1 MVALVSVKKRGVYIF
16 NTLWNPTNYFGM
28 NTKQNRLF
36 SGASPEE
43 VQQDLLPLVDFQSAG
58 QSLTKINQLIE
69 EKLLPHLM
77 RYDHAGFQSMY
88 NSIPEQGAALGA
100 QIALA
105 HNQGVT
111 NWQVSPG
118 GAMLEELCCKSLCRL
133 FQLSEQAD
141 ATFMYSGTYAN
152 QEALYLAIHRK
163 AELEGFDFGIEGM
176 SGFQDPSRLVIL
188 TSRDAHFSINQSA
201 RMLGL
206 GEQNL
211 ISLEVGTNRQ
221 IDPEQLQKT
230 LAELKG
236 IKDVCCIV
244 ATAGTTS
251 TGTIDP
257 IEALLEA
264 AQQCNA
270 WLHLDGAYGFS
281 FSLLPEC
288 QAQFQGI
295 EKVDSITWD
304 PHKQL
309 GIPIPNSVLFVN
321 NKQDFTRITL
331 FSHYFNRKT
340 SNEPNPGIKSPPST
354 RPMSALPLVT
364 SLLHQG
370 MDEVLEKLRI
380 PLQNIKRLTE
390 HLMTQGDFRC
400 WHEPDTGVLCFQHQ
414 PDHVPE
420 NHRNDLQTFI
430 YETILRE
437 GKRSISVTQLG
448 DAIVLRILVISPN
461 IHYDDL
467 IETITDIRSIGAGFT
482 IEGRKYALLFRSFR
496 KCLVSRSPARSSR
509 PLVNGL
515 AVKRNI

>member
-1 MVALVSVKKRGVYIF
+1 MVAFDSVKKRGVYIF
-16 NTLWNPTNYFGM
+16 NALWNPTNCFEM
-28 NTKQNRLF
+28 NTEQNRLF

-43 VQQDLLPLVDFQSAG
+43 VQRDLLPLVDFQGAG
-58 QSLTKINQLIE
+58 QSLIKINQLIE
-69 EKLLPHLM
+69 ENLLPHLM

-133 FQLSEQAD
+133 FRLSEQAD

-152 QEALYLAIHRK
+152 QEALYLAIHKK
-163 AELEGFDFGIEGM
+163 AELEGFDFGIQGM
-176 SGFQDPSRLVIL
+176 SGFQDSSRLVIL

-211 ISLEVGTNRQ
+211 VSLEVGANRQ
-221 IDPEQLQKT
+221 IDLEQLRKT

-236 IKDVCCIV
+236 TRDVCCIV

-264 AQQCNA
+264 ARHCDA

-288 QAQFQGI
+288 QSQFQGM

-321 NKQDFTRITL
+321 DKRDFTRISL
-331 FSHYFNRKT
+331 FSHYFNRET

-380 PLQNIKRLTE
+380 PLQNIRRLSE
-390 HLMTQGDFRC
+390 HLMTQDDFRC
-400 WHEPDTGVLCFQHQ
+400 WHEPDTGVLCFQYQ
-414 PDHVPE
+414 PSHVPE
-420 NHRNDLQTFI
+420 NRRNDLQTFI

-437 GKRSISVTQLG
+437 GRRSISVTRLG
-448 DAIVLRILVISPN
+448 DAIVLRILVISPD
-461 IHYDDL
+461 IRYDDL
-467 IETITDIRSIGAGFT
+467 VETITDIRSIGAGFT
-482 IEGRKYALLFRSFR
+482 IGDQTL
-496 KCLVSRSPARSSR
+496 
-509 PLVNGL
+509 
-515 AVKRNI
+515 

>member
-1 MVALVSVKKRGVYIF
+1 MPAPVSVKKRRVYFF
-16 NTLWNPTNYFGM
+16 NTLCDPANCFGM
-28 NTKQNRLF
+28 NTKQTRLF

-43 VQQDLLPLVDFQSAG
+43 VQQDLLPLVDFQDAG
-58 QSLTKINQLIE
+58 QSLTNINRLVE

-100 QIALA
+100 RIALV

-118 GAMLEELCCKSLCRL
+118 GAMLEELCCQSLCRL
-133 FQLSEQAD
+133 FRLSEQAD

-163 AELEGFDFGIEGM
+163 AELEGFDFGMEGM
-176 SGFQDPSRLVIL
+176 SGFEDPSRLVIL
-188 TSRDAHFSINQSA
+188 TSSDAHFSINQSA

-211 ISLEVGTNRQ
+211 ISLEVGSNRQ
-221 IDPEQLQKT
+221 IDPEQLTQT

-236 IKDVCCIV
+236 VKDVCCVV

-251 TGTIDP
+251 TGAIDP

-281 FSLLPEC
+281 FSLLPEY
-288 QAQFQGI
+288 QALFKGI

-321 NKQDFTRITL
+321 DKQDFARINL
-331 FSHYFNRKT
+331 FSHYFNRET
-340 SNEPNPGIKSPPST
+340 SSEPNPGIKSPPST

-370 MDEVLEKLRI
+370 MDEILEKLRA
-380 PLQNIKRLTE
+380 PFRNIQRLAE
-390 HLMTQGDFRC
+390 HLVAQEDFHC
-400 WHEPDTGVLCFQHQ
+400 WHEPDTGILCFQHQ
-414 PDHVPE
+414 PAHVPE

-430 YETILRE
+430 YETILAQ
-437 GKRSISVTQLG
+437 GKRSISVTQL
-448 DAIVLRILVISPN
+448 DEAVVLRILVMSSGIC
-461 IHYDDL
+461 YEDL
-467 IETITDIRSIGAGFT
+467 LETITDIRSIGAGFD
-482 IEGRKYALLFRSFR
+482 LDDQ
-496 KCLVSRSPARSSR
+496 AR
-509 PLVNGL
+509 
-515 AVKRNI
+515 

>member
-1 MVALVSVKKRGVYIF
+1 
-16 NTLWNPTNYFGM
+16 M
-28 NTKQNRLF
+28 NTNQNPLF
-36 SGASPEE
+36 SGASPEQ
-43 VQQDLLPLVDFQSAG
+43 VHQDLLPLVDFQSAG
-58 QSLTKINQLIE
+58 QSLTRINQLIE
-69 EKLLPHLM
+69 ENLLPHLM

-88 NSIPEQGAALGA
+88 NSIPEQGAALGG
-100 QIALA
+100 QFALA

-118 GAMLEELCCKSLCRL
+118 GAMLEELCCKKLCRL
-133 FQLSEQAD
+133 FRLSEQAD

-163 AELEGFDFGIEGM
+163 AELEGFDFGLKGM

-188 TSRDAHFSINQSA
+188 TSRDAHFSINQST

-211 ISLEVGTNRQ
+211 ISLEVGINRQ
-221 IDPEQLQKT
+221 IDPQQLQKT

-236 IKDVCCIV
+236 IKEVCCIV

-257 IEALLEA
+257 IEELLEA

-281 FSLLPEC
+281 FSLLPEYKD
-288 QAQFQGI
+288 QFQGM
-295 EKVDSITWD
+295 EKVDSIAWD

-309 GIPIPNSVLFVN
+309 GIPIPNSVLFLN
-321 NKQDFTRITL
+321 NKKDFARIAL
-331 FSHYFNRKT
+331 FSDYFNRKT

-364 SLLHQG
+364 SLLYQG
-370 MDEVLEKLRI
+370 MEKVLGKLRI
-380 PLQNIKRLTE
+380 PLQNIKRLNE
-390 HLMTQGDFRC
+390 HLMTLSDFRC
-400 WHEPDTGVLCFQHQ
+400 WHEPDTGILCFQHQ

-430 YETILRE
+430 YETIIRE
-437 GKRSISVTQLG
+437 GRRSISITRLE
-448 DAIVLRILVISPN
+448 DAIVLRILVISPG
-461 IHYDDL
+461 IVYEDL
-467 IETITDIRSIGAGFT
+467 IETITNVRSIGARFS
-482 IEGRKYALLFRSFR
+482 IEDQ
-496 KCLVSRSPARSSR
+496 SR
-509 PLVNGL
+509 
-515 AVKRNI
+515 